1 MENAMSRTLENL
13 ERDAFQSFWN
23 DGLLDLMMGLVIL
36 VMGLAWW
43 QGVAVMGAVFPAAC
57 VAMWYPLRRRLV
69 EPRMGFVEFSG
80 AREVKNRSFRF
91 GLAGFFTGTMVLGL
105 VGYALWSGGV
115 LSRPAEWIA
124 GFPLVLLA
132 IPSIFF
138 ALFTRCRRFFWYAF
152 LMMVAAIELVMQDLD
167 PHAGMIACGA
177 VIVVSG
183 VVLLARFLSKY
194 PRGGAGP
201 E

>member
-1 MENAMSRTLENL
+1 MNRTLETA
-13 ERDAFQSFWN
+13 ERRAFQSFWN

-43 QGVAVMGAVFPAAC
+43 QDVAVMGAIFPAAC
-57 VAMWYPLRRRLV
+57 VAMWHPLRRRLV

-80 AREVKNRSFRF
+80 PRELKNRSFRF
-91 GLAGFFTGTMVLGL
+91 GLAGFFAGTMVLGL
-105 VGYALWSGGV
+105 LGYALWNGGV
-115 LSRPAEWIA
+115 MPRPAEWIA
-124 GFPLVLLA
+124 GFPLLLLA

-138 ALFTRCRRFFWYAF
+138 ALFTRCRRFLWYAF
-152 LMMVAAIELVMQDLD
+152 LMLLAAVELVMQELE
-167 PHAGMIACGA
+167 PHAGLIASGA
-177 VIVVSG
+177 IITVSG

-194 PRGGAGP
+194 PRSGTEP